1 MDAKSFA
8 GEPRLLLSASA
19 LATNVRTLR
28 RQLAPT
34 VKIVAVLKADAYG
47 HGAVA
52 VAEMLTAVEAAQP
65 FVKVDAFAVATADEA
80 AALTAFGKP
89 LTLLRPVENAFLGR
103 QRDAI
108 ELAVLNGWTL
118 TLSSAAA
125 ADDVARIALH
135 RGGRARVQI
144 MLDTGL
150 TRCGASPA
158 EFQRLL
164 ERTLHH
170 ASLDLVGLC
179 THFAS
184 GESAGDAYTG
194 EQLRRF
200 NRVVAEHPILD
211 GVPKSVANSGA
222 IFFAPRSHLDAVRPG
237 IALYGIDPTGRPAVD
252 RPLAPIARW
261 TAPVQGVFDVA
272 AGQSVGYGQ
281 TWIAPERRRIA
292 IVPVGYADGYPR
304 AASNRA
310 VMMLAGKP
318 CGVVGRVSMDMT
330 AIDVTSVG
338 DACVGDEVVVLDDN
352 PLSPASIY
360 QLSRI
365 ADTIPYELLCR
376 IGPRVRRVCVGVESV
391 VAADSAE

>member
-1 MDAKSFA
+1 
-8 GEPRLLLSASA
+8 
-19 LATNVRTLR
+19 
-28 RQLAPT
+28 
-34 VKIVAVLKADAYG
+34 
-47 HGAVA
+47 
-52 VAEMLTAVEAAQP
+52 
-65 FVKVDAFAVATADEA
+65 
-80 AALTAFGKP
+80 
-89 LTLLRPVENAFLGR
+89 VENAFLGR

-108 ELAVLNGWTL
+108 EAAVAHGWTL

-125 ADDVARIALH
+125 ADDVARVALH

-150 TRCGASPA
+150 TRCGATPA
-158 EFQRLL
+158 EFERLL

-170 ASLDLVGLC
+170 ASLDLVGVC

-184 GESAGDAYTG
+184 GESVGDAYTS

-200 NRVVAEHPILD
+200 NRVVDGYPILEN
-211 GVPKSVANSGA
+211 VPKSAANSGA
-222 IFFAPRSHLDAVRPG
+222 IFFAPRSHFDAVRPG
-237 IALYGIDPTGRPAVD
+237 IALFGIDPTGRPGVD
-252 RPLAPIARW
+252 RTLAPIAKW
-261 TAPVQGVFDVA
+261 TAPVQQLFDVE

-281 TWIAPERRRIA
+281 SWVAPEKRRVA

-310 VMMLAGKP
+310 VMMLAGRP

-330 AIDVTSVG
+330 AVDVTAVG
-338 DACVGDEVVVLDDN
+338 DACVGDEVTVLDDN

-360 QLSRI
+360 ALARV

-376 IGPRVRRVCVGVESV
+376 IGPRVRRVPIG
-391 VAADSAE
+391 AEATLATDHAE

>member
-8 GEPRLLLSASA
+8 GEPRLFLNAAA
-19 LATNVRTLR
+19 LATNLRTLR

-52 VAEMLTAVEAAQP
+52 VAEMLAAIEQEQP
-65 FVKVDAFAVATADEA
+65 FVKADAFAVATADEA
-80 AALTAFGKP
+80 TALTPFGKP
-89 LTLLRPVENAFLGR
+89 ITLLRPVENAFLGR

-108 ELAVLNGWTL
+108 ESAVACGWTL

-125 ADDVARIALH
+125 ADDVARVALH

-150 TRCGASPA
+150 TRCGATPA
-158 EFQRLL
+158 EFERLL

-170 ASLDLVGLC
+170 ASLDLVGVC

-184 GESAGDAYTG
+184 GESAGDAYTS

-200 NRVVAEHPILD
+200 NRVVDQYPILEN
-211 GVPKSVANSGA
+211 VPKSAANSGA

-237 IALYGIDPTGRPAVD
+237 IALFGIDPTGRPAVD
-252 RPLAPIARW
+252 RPLSPIARW
-261 TAPVQGVFDVA
+261 TAPVQQLFDIE

-281 TWIAPERRRIA
+281 SWVAPEKRRVA

-304 AASNRA
+304 ASSNRA
-310 VMMLAGKP
+310 VMMLAGRP

-330 AIDVTSVG
+330 AVDVTVVG
-338 DACVGDEVVVLDDN
+338 DACVGDEVTVLDDN

-360 QLSRI
+360 ALARV

-376 IGPRVRRVCVGVESV
+376 IGPRVRRVPTGMESTL
-391 VAADSAE
+391 ATDHAE